1 MSQPRDDRQKDLFR
15 PALEQIIN
23 MGHPLVRLGQQ
34 IDWAFLERRLGEVY
48 RSHDGH
54 PPLPIRL
61 VAGLLIL
68 KHMHSLSDEQLCA
81 RWVENPYFQQFCG
94 EEVFQH
100 EAPFDRSSL
109 TRWRQ
114 RLGEE
119 RLAALLQESLRVAH
133 ATGALAT
140 KDLERVVV
148 DTTVQPKAVAHPTD
162 ARLMHR
168 AIAKLVGLAKSQGVP
183 LRQSY
188 LRVAKRAA
196 IMVGRYTHAHQF
208 KRARKALKFLRTRLG
223 RVIRDIRR
231 KIDGKPELEARFA
244 SLLDLAVR
252 VRLQDHRQRGRK
264 IYSLHAPEVECI

>member
-1 MSQPRDDRQKDLFR
+1 
-15 PALEQIIN
+15 

-34 IDWAFLERRLGEVY
+34 IDWGFLERRRGEVY

-81 RWVENPYFQQFCG
+81 RWVENPYFQQFYG

-119 RLAALLQESLRVAH
+119 ALAALLQESLSVAH
-133 ATGALAT
+133 RSGAIET
-140 KDLERVVV
+140 QDLERGVV
-148 DTTVQPKAVAHPTD
+148 DTTVQETAIAHPTD
-162 ARLMHR
+162 ARLAHR
-168 AIAKLVGLAKSQGVP
+168 AIEKLVDLAKREGVE

-188 LRVAKRAA
+188 LR
-196 IMVGRYTHAHQF
+196 
-208 KRARKALKFLRTRLG
+208 
-223 RVIRDIRR
+223 
-231 KIDGKPELEARFA
+231 
-244 SLLDLAVR
+244 
-252 VRLQDHRQRGRK
+252 
-264 IYSLHAPEVECI
+264 